1 MKTLALI
8 QARMASSRLPGKVLM
23 KLGSGSVLARVVRR
37 VQRARLVDEVVVA
50 TTIDSSDDS
59 IVEECELEKV
69 RVARGSEDDVLDRYY
84 QAARELMASTVV
96 RITADCPLID
106 PTLIDDVVLEFQRQ
120 LPDYASN
127 TLVRTYPRGLD
138 TEVFSIDALAR
149 AWQDARQPWERAHVT
164 PFLYQHPEMF
174 RLVSVCSD
182 HDHSGCRWTLDTPE
196 DYEFLREVY
205 LCFEDRTDFSWRD
218 VLDLLQREPRL
229 SLINANSS
237 QKDLHEG

>member
-8 QARMASSRLPGKVLM
+8 QARMGSSRLPGKALM
-23 KLGSGSVLARVVRR
+23 KLGSSSVLAKVVRR
-37 VQRARLVDEVVVA
+37 VQQARLVDEVVVA
-50 TTIDSSDDS
+50 TTIQRSDDS
-59 IVEECELEKV
+59 IVEECEVEKV
-69 RVARGSEDDVLDRYY
+69 TVIRGSEDDVLDRYY
-84 QAARELMASTVV
+84 QAARELKASTVV

-106 PTLIDDVVLEFQRQ
+106 PTLIDDVVLEFERQ

-149 AWQDARQPWERAHVT
+149 AWHDARQPWERAHVT

-174 RLVSVCSD
+174 RLISVCSD
-182 HDHSGCRWTLDTPE
+182 RDYSKCRWTLDTPE

-205 LCFEDRTDFSWRD
+205 LCLEDRTDFSWRD
-218 VLDLLQREPRL
+218 VLDLLRREPRL

-237 QKDLHEG
+237 QKDLYEG